1 MYISKIRT
9 QSCKNI
15 LHLRT
20 LFKLGGTMKTTL
32 HFLFERQQIKCLKI
46 DRLDSNYIDYK
57 TANNAMIEMVK
68 I

>member
-1 MYISKIRT
+1 MYISKICQPKPQKYST
-9 QSCKNI
+9 FKNTI
-15 LHLRT
+15 QMR
-20 LFKLGGTMKTTL
+20 GTMKTTL

>member
-1 MYISKIRT
+1 MR
-9 QSCKNI
+9 
-15 LHLRT
+15 
-20 LFKLGGTMKTTL
+20 GTMKTTL